1 MIVSMKNRALF
12 LVWLAMI
19 AAPARA
25 DPDALWKIVHDQC
38 VPSEQSAGDPAPCA
52 VVDLAGGYAILKDR
66 RGATQFLVIP
76 TVKIAGI
83 ESPEILAPSAP
94 NYWRAAW
101 DARRLVEQRAGVSIP
116 RDDIGMV
123 VNSAYGRSQNQL
135 HIHVDCI
142 RPDVIEALR
151 AAAPEIESQ
160 WKPLDAELAGHHY
173 HALRLD
179 GADLGDRNPFKIL
192 AAGDAEAAGDMGRE
206 TLAVMGATL
215 SDGRSGFFLL
225 SDRADV
231 VSMDVASSESLLDH
245 DCAVLKPSTR

>member
-1 MIVSMKNRALF
+1 MNKRALF
-12 LVWLAMI
+12 LVWFAMV
-19 AAPARA
+19 APAARA

-38 VPSEQSAGDPAPCA
+38 VPSEQSVGDPAPCA

-76 TVKIAGI
+76 TAKIAGI
-83 ESPEILAPSAP
+83 ESPEILAPDAP

-101 DARRLVEQRAGVSIP
+101 DARRLVEQRAGMPIP

-142 RPDVIEALR
+142 RPDVIEALH
-151 AAAPEIESQ
+151 AAAPDIGSH
-160 WKPLDAELAGHHY
+160 WKPLGAELAGHRY
-173 HALRLD
+173 RAMRLD
-179 GADLGDRNPFKIL
+179 GAVLSDRNPFNIL
-192 AAGDAEAAGDMGRE
+192 AAGDAEAGSDMGRE

-215 SDGRSGFFLL
+215 PDGRSGFFLL
-225 SDRADV
+225 SDRDSV
-231 VSMDVASSESLLDH
+231 IGMDVASSESLLDH
-245 DCAVLKPSTR
+245 DCAVLKTSAR